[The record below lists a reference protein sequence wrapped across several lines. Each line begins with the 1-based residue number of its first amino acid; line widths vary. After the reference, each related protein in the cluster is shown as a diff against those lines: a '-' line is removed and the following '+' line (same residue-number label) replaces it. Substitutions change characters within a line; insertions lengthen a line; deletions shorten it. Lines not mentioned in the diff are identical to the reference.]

1 MDACIEIVND
11 FAVKQN
17 DINYQWILDQ
27 SFIKILDY
35 GHGLLRAIEYI
46 LDGILKADFFMNHIW
61 NLSNFF
67 DSIVNRLDMSYA
79 ITAFVEEHEDLALA
93 LLKNCMKNNP
103 IERKEAI
110 VFKNAA
116 SAEFGDSF
124 VRYVSADD
132 DFADDDDNGY
142 LFAYNQC
149 GSEEIKKQRI
159 ITILFTTKAINPDL
173 HYSIRSAIPDDVL
186 VVCRDNFHQHFGRLF
201 VSQFDF
207 ELLSVSANYT
217 SPDILTGIFGTAVKD
232 SPRDLK
238 LKRPFHSPKDFK
250 DRVAFKDGVT
260 FDNDEEYGINAK
272 ICRLS
277 YAPFQKRK
285 VLQTQ
290 VAFQTI
296 T

>member
-67 DSIVNRLDMSYA
+67 DSIVNSHSCVNHIFFIAQLLSYA

-93 LLKNCMKNNP
+93 LLKN
-103 IERKEAI
+103 
-110 VFKNAA
+110 
-116 SAEFGDSF
+116 SEFGDSF

-250 DRVAFKDGVT
+250 DRVAFKDRVT